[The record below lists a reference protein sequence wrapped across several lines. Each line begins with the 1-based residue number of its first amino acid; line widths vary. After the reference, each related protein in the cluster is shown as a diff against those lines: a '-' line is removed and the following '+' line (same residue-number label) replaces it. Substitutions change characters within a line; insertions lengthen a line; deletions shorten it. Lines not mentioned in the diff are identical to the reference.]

1 MSEIQFPIC
10 GLTEPQYTKLKAEHG
25 ELHLITVKGK
35 PYEVEVPAE
44 GDKPATK
51 RVETPEYK
59 SLHKSPDLDIIDA
72 FLGDISKKP
81 SNAFVYM
88 FNATMLA
95 KDEAF
100 NENTTK
106 GKLLCLAAGRQLN
119 QVIDDFTAELKN
131 L

>member
-1 MSEIQFPIC
+1 MNDKIEFPIC
-10 GLTEPQYTKLKAEHG
+10 GLTEPQYNKLKAEHG
-25 ELHLITVKGK
+25 ELHLITVK
-35 PYEVEVPAE
+35 
-44 GDKPATK
+44 DKAN
-51 RVETPEYK
+51 VEYK

-72 FLGDISKKP
+72 FLADVTKKP
-81 SNAFVYM
+81 SNAFVFM
-88 FNATMLA
+88 FNSTMLA